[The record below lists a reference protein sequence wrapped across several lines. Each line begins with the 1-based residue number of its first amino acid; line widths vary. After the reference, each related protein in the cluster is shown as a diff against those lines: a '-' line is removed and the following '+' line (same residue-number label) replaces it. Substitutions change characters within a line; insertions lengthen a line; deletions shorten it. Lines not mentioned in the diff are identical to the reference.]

1 MTLSGKQLQQYAR
14 DLAMSLE
21 HVSSGY
27 PFTAH
32 LEVFKV
38 QEKVFLIVTEDDPDL
53 QIITVKVDPHRG
65 DGLRRDVEAITLG
78 RYFSKR
84 HWISIA
90 AGAGITKKLIADLV
104 HDSYDLANEHQ
115 RKKQS

>member
-1 MTLSGKQLQQYAR
+1 MTLSGEQLQQHAR
-14 DLAMSLE
+14 HSAMSLE
-21 HVSSGY
+21 YVSSGY

-38 QEKVFLIVTEDDPDL
+38 HQKVFLIVTEDDPDL
-53 QIITVKVDPHRG
+53 QIITVKIDPNLG
-65 DGLRRDVEAITLG
+65 DALRRDVETITLG
-78 RYFSKR
+78 RYFSKQ

-104 HDSYDLANEHQ
+104 RDSYDLANEHQ

>member
-1 MTLSGKQLQQYAR
+1 MTLSGKQLQQHAR
-14 DLAMSLE
+14 HSAMSLE

-38 QEKVFLIVTEDDPDL
+38 HQKVFLIVTEDDPDL
-53 QIITVKVDPHRG
+53 QIITVKVDPHLG
-65 DGLRRDVEAITLG
+65 DALRRDVETITPG

-90 AGAGITKKLIADLV
+90 AGSGITKQLIADMV